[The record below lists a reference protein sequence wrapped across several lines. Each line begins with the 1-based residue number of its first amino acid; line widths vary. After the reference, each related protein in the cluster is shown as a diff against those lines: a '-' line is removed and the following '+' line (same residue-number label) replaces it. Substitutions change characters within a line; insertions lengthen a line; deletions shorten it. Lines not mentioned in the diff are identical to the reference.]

1 MFEKCKYLYRL
12 NISFCQFSPNSRPW
26 PWHDP
31 HILMFRTSEANLF
44 KLLTLLCILTRSF
57 FLAALEQFKAKPLT
71 HVRHTFKV
79 ETSRSIWS
87 NRGRKA
93 LSLPH
98 KAQRGQEQRCE
109 AEWRCI
115 YGVKGVEKLSL
126 PHKAQRGQEQ
136 RCEAEWRSKL
146 SHMERNGQ
154 KFSQFSQF
162 WFHSSALSF

>member
-1 MFEKCKYLYRL
+1 MSLKSNCQMFEKCKYLYRL

-109 AEWRCI
+109 AEWR
-115 YGVKGVEKLSL
+115 
-126 PHKAQRGQEQ
+126 
-136 RCEAEWRSKL
+136 SKL